1 MLFKSF
7 DVDYDKVTI
16 DSNVINRPSY
26 ISPMQWSEF
35 WAMHTELGS
44 DTLEDRIERECEAAI
59 LDWETNVSK
68 SLDREVEEA
77 ERVISNILEDAGVSD
92 EVRGPILKELQ
103 YIGKTSFH

>member
-1 MLFKSF
+1 MLFKNF

-35 WAMHTELGS
+35 WAMHTDLGS

-59 LDWETNVSK
+59 LDWETTVSK
-68 SLDREVEEA
+68 SIDREKDEA
-77 ERVISNILEDAGVSD
+77 ERVILDILTENEISQDII
-92 EVRGPILKELQ
+92 GPILKELG
-103 YIGKTSFH
+103 YIGKSSFH